1 LTLSSTILTTHLAS
15 DLGPSVEGGFV
26 QVGVSHPDTVW
37 GGFDRMSTGV
47 DFGERSLSFDGAF
60 PLRSEVF
67 FHRDHH
73 LNDINPG
80 FLADVLNL
88 SSTSNSNM
96 VVSIIPP
103 SKLIPSET
111 DGGMVGPIAERLPM
125 DSLPSDEILPEA
137 GSFYVGKDL
146 KMRETPGRVHEIV
159 PSRGREVFFEVATLA
174 PPQTIVRPERLAR
187 GLRTIRLVAAQS
199 DSLSPGAKPS
209 AVLHSRDS
217 TARRSSATESPAE
230 ATVSQQPTV
239 DKGGLRSQPESTS
252 PAVNSAKQHD
262 RISSNW
268 TAPVNPLE
276 AVTSLTAA
284 PLVNQSATGGMS
296 EKEAH
301 YQVFADW
308 RTRDLIALP
317 LFVAM
322 TLGPQLARSL
332 RSRKVKI
339 QQLPKSPKIA

>member
-1 LTLSSTILTTHLAS
+1 
-15 DLGPSVEGGFV
+15 
-26 QVGVSHPDTVW
+26 
-37 GGFDRMSTGV
+37 
-47 DFGERSLSFDGAF
+47 
-60 PLRSEVF
+60 
-67 FHRDHH
+67 
-73 LNDINPG
+73 
-80 FLADVLNL
+80 
-88 SSTSNSNM
+88 
-96 VVSIIPP
+96 
-103 SKLIPSET
+103 
-111 DGGMVGPIAERLPM
+111 
-125 DSLPSDEILPEA
+125 LPSDEILPEA
-137 GSFYVGKDL
+137 GSFYVGSFYVGKDL

-187 GLRTIRLVAAQS
+187 GLRAIRLVAAQS

-276 AVTSLTAA
+276 AVTSLTAV

-322 TLGPQLARSL
+322 TAGPQLARSL